1 MRTGGLDF
9 ERCQVGA
16 GNPTSE
22 FGESCMSLCGGPI
35 AVVIDNCKLVVFT
48 GGGMDQQ
55 LGEYSLPTT
64 GANRSHGLVLFKFLP
79 DLSLVLVFASGTIL
93 LWDEFA
99 LSPKPVC
106 DMGSK
111 ISLVCVFGSSLVL
124 LTDKLEELWLV
135 EDLRFSTK
143 RTKLSGKLPLAQSP
157 RCFCVLKPW
166 CGDEEQQ
173 HTLQVVVGIPD
184 QSGIVIVHRN
194 GNVEAHV
201 PQFKHEPSRLL
212 VAHPTENLICSLDL
226 VDHLIVTNI
235 EFDNVVYVD
244 RRLEAVPKALDWI
257 MGGAGFALGLVWSNA
272 VEVVGFLGKLTTT
285 NNVKP
290 IRFHWEQHHS
300 ISCSFAEFD
309 GLKVLSTNGEVDLIR
324 RVPQCTLSKF
334 GKGESLAARLI
345 SAVQAEFPQPIAQQH
360 GEDEKDDEAILAAC
374 HELLDGCKFVIDS
387 RRRLVL
393 FKASQ
398 LGRDML
404 LKPSRELTSKFV
416 LLIRLAKALPLVH
429 GLHSATWLEV
439 CELTP
444 RVFASRLLSLG
455 LVEQCKLFCQAMGE
469 EELLRHPL
477 AWHQAKL
484 VQSDQGISC
493 HAALGVVLQNKEMC
507 DREENSAKRVIALLH
522 CKAYERVVHV
532 LSTQRGLDFDLKARA
547 ALSMAT
553 TATAIV
559 VQNAVCEQAIR
570 ATLRQSRNPA
580 KLEQWLLTVSQHTKR
595 SIVERGMLLLQVAFK
610 QQADSGG
617 ALDVDLMEQATK
629 ALEPHPFYQNQTRDF
644 IKLLLLQREHKLPQG
659 KSVGETLVHCFAR
672 NREEVCDKIR
682 QRLQVRPHL
691 LARCRLHG
699 FALRNQFAEACRAVL
714 TNEFGFQDYGIAIED
729 VVDLAFQ
736 QHAHSALSR
745 IGFDVL
751 PQGSPDKAKIF
762 YRLRMYPEAIQFAQ
776 EGLCT
781 EVLELMIQ
789 NCGANV
795 ELQTKAQLALDLVLE
810 KQRHNSDRH
819 SATARCNQQ

>member
-1 MRTGGLDF
+1 
-9 ERCQVGA
+9 
-16 GNPTSE
+16 
-22 FGESCMSLCGGPI
+22 MSSCGGAI
-35 AVVIDNCKLVVFT
+35 AAVIDNCKLVVFT
-48 GGGMDQQ
+48 GGLGQQ
-55 LGEYSLPTT
+55 LGEYALPPA
-64 GANRSHGLVLFKFLP
+64 GANRGHGLALFTFLP
-79 DLSLVLVFASGTIL
+79 DLSLVLVFASGAVL

-99 LSPKPVC
+99 LAPQPVC
-106 DMGSK
+106 DMGSRV
-111 ISLVCVFGSSLVL
+111 SLVCVFGSSLVL
-124 LTDKLEELWLV
+124 LTDKLEELWLL
-135 EDLRFSTK
+135 EDLRFSAK

-157 RCFCVLKPW
+157 RCLCVLKPW
-166 CGDEEQQ
+166 CVEE
-173 HTLQVVVGIPD
+173 HALQVVVGIPD

-212 VAHPTENLICSLDL
+212 VAHPTGNLICSLDL
-226 VDHLIVTNI
+226 VDHLVVTNI

-257 MGGAGFALGLVWSNA
+257 MGGAGFALGLVWPSA
-272 VEVVGFLGKLTTT
+272 VEVVGFLGKPTTT
-285 NNVKP
+285 GTAKP
-290 IRFHWEQHHS
+290 IRFQCEPVHP
-300 ISCSFAEFD
+300 ILCSFAEFD
-309 GLKVLSTNGEVDLIR
+309 GLKIVSANGEVDLIR
-324 RVPQCTLSKF
+324 RVPQCALGAF
-334 GKGESLAARLI
+334 GKGDSLAAQLV
-345 SAVQAEFPQPIAQQH
+345 SAVQAEFPQPIAPQH
-360 GEDEKDDEAILAAC
+360 GEDDVLAAC
-374 HELLDGCKFVIDS
+374 HELLDGCKFATDPNK
-387 RRRLVL
+387 RLVL

-398 LGRDML
+398 LGREML
-404 LKPSRELTSKFV
+404 LTPSRELANKFV

-444 RVFASRLLSLG
+444 RVFAARLLGLG
-455 LVEQCKLFCQAMGE
+455 LVEPCTLFCQAMGDA
-469 EELLRHPL
+469 ELLRPAL

-493 HAALGVVLQNKEMC
+493 HAALGVVLQDKEMC
-507 DREENSAKRVIALLH
+507 DREENAAKRIIALLH

-547 ALSMAT
+547 ALAVTAAGAT
-553 TATAIV
+553 GTTMV
-559 VQNAVCEQAIR
+559 VQSAVCEQAVR
-570 ATLRQSRNPA
+570 AALRQSRNPA

-595 SIVERGMLLLQVAFK
+595 PLAERGMLVLQVAFK

-617 ALDVDLMEQATK
+617 ALDVDLMEQAAK
-629 ALEPHPFYQNQTRDF
+629 ALEPQPFYQNQTRDF

-714 TNEFGFQDYGIAIED
+714 ANEFGFQDCGIAIED

-762 YRLRMYPEAIQFAQ
+762 YRLKMYPEAIQFAQ
-776 EGLCT
+776 EGLCA
-781 EVLELMIQ
+781 EVLELMVK

-795 ELQTKAQLALDLVLE
+795 ELQTKAQLALDAVEE
-810 KQRHNSDRH
+810 KQRQNSDRH
-819 SATARCNQQ
+819 PAATRCNQQ

>member
-157 RCFCVLKPW
+157 RLCVLKPW

-201 PQFKHEPSRLL
+201 PQFKHEPSRL
-212 VAHPTENLICSLDL
+212 
-226 VDHLIVTNI
+226 
-235 EFDNVVYVD
+235 
-244 RRLEAVPKALDWI
+244 RLEAVPKALDWI

-345 SAVQAEFPQPIAQQH
+345 VLCKPNSLSP
-360 GEDEKDDEAILAAC
+360 
-374 HELLDGCKFVIDS
+374 LLNNM
-387 RRRLVL
+387 
-393 FKASQ
+393 ASQ